1 MNKRL
6 MAIQYFHADEI
17 NEIAKSII
25 QHLNM
30 EHIQI
35 NKIKFIRSRGSRSKR
50 ILARIHGTP
59 LIFQKALS
67 LDAHYIIEMIEE
79 QYNKLSQKEQ
89 EKVIIHEL
97 LHIPKGFKGGLLP
110 HKNNI
115 TEKKV
120 SRFHEEFLQ
129 RKK

>member
-1 MNKRL
+1 
-6 MAIQYFHADEI
+6 MAIQYFHDDEI
-17 NEIAKSII
+17 NKLAINIVY
-25 QHLNM
+25 HLNM
-30 EHIQI
+30 NHIQI
-35 NKIKFIRSRGSRSKR
+35 NKIKFMRSYGSRSKR

-67 LDAHYIIEMIEE
+67 LESYYIIEVISE
-79 QYNKLSQKEQ
+79 QYDKLSQKEQ

-120 SRFHEEFLQ
+120 SRFHEEFIQ
-129 RKK
+129 KKENRLC